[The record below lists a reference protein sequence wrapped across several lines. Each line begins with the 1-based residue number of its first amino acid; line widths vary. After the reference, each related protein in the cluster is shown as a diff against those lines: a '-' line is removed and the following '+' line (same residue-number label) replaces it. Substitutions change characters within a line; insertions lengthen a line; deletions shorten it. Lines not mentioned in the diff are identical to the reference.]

1 MNAAHGGKSP
11 AKQGEKP
18 STPAH
23 SRHMIPYQGMGLE
36 GSRSTCWDPGLH
48 VGKAP
53 WTLWAQGANTVGGIT
68 RV

>member
-23 SRHMIPYQGMGLE
+23 SRHMIPYQGMG
-36 GSRSTCWDPGLH
+36 
-48 VGKAP
+48 
-53 WTLWAQGANTVGGIT
+53 
-68 RV
+68 